1 MFRDTLATSA
11 DASDGRAPRNS
22 NRPNSGPVHGWKGA
36 LSMAAIT
43 VTENAYGMDANA
55 VSAARDKDDSAPDI
69 HTGTAL
75 NTREE
80 AVWAALAASPGT
92 SVALIAGA
100 AGISRVTVG
109 KILNQFQAEGR
120 TTRVPGGHDGRGR
133 TPDLWYPADD
143 TAVSDGDTPDE
154 ALDTPADVPGSDE
167 DEITDAAVPAT
178 DEPVDQPISDAP
190 PVDAA
195 SYDSILDSG
204 APDEIPDTPGEVP
217 SSDDAAD
224 PDVPAVMDMPE
235 DGADEEE
242 ATDAAVPT
250 ADGQLDQASPGGEA
264 PADVAG
270 DTSGLDSGGSN
281 DVPDEVLD
289 ASAEVP
295 DSDDTTDTDAT
306 DMGADVPA
314 DDFEEAAEAE
324 DPAWAWARTALL
336 ELADLITGAVRAL
349 DDDGDAVTALGR
361 LEMAMAKAPQAHRDA
376 RAVLTGTNP
385 SGRGTGGRG
394 NTGGGTGA
402 SGARPGHLRD
412 RVLSHLLDHPG
423 KDFTPYEIGRVLE
436 SSSGA
441 VANALD
447 RLVGLGQAELTC
459 ERPRRYALAVNPAP
473 GD

>member
-1 MFRDTLATSA
+1 M
-11 DASDGRAPRNS
+11 
-22 NRPNSGPVHGWKGA
+22 V
-36 LSMAAIT
+36 AIT
-43 VTENAYGMDANA
+43 VTENAYDIDANA
-55 VSAARDKDDSAPDI
+55 ISTVPDADDNAPDT

-92 SVALIAGA
+92 SVALIAAA

-109 KILNQFQAEGR
+109 KILNQFEAEGR

-133 TPDLWYPADD
+133 TPDLWYPADG
-143 TAVSDGDTPDE
+143 AIVSGGDTPEE
-154 ALDTPADVPGSDE
+154 APDSPGSD
-167 DEITDAAVPAT
+167 DP
-178 DEPVDQPISDAP
+178 
-190 PVDAA
+190 
-195 SYDSILDSG
+195 
-204 APDEIPDTPGEVP
+204 
-217 SSDDAAD
+217 AD
-224 PDVPAVMDMPE
+224 PDVPAVSDVDDE
-235 DGADEEE
+235 GSADEEE
-242 ATDAAVPT
+242 ATDAAVP
-250 ADGQLDQASPGGEA
+250 AMDGHLDQADPEGA
-264 PADVAG
+264 TPADVAG
-270 DTSGLDSGGSN
+270 DTPGLDSGGS
-281 DVPDEVLD
+281 DDAPDEVLD
-289 ASAEVP
+289 SPAEVS
-295 DSDDTTDTDAT
+295 DSDTTDSD
-306 DMGADVPA
+306 ADVPA
-314 DDFEEAAEAE
+314 DDSEDAAETE

-394 NTGGGTGA
+394 STGGGTSAG
-402 SGARPGHLRD
+402 GARPGHLRD

>member
-1 MFRDTLATSA
+1 M
-11 DASDGRAPRNS
+11 
-22 NRPNSGPVHGWKGA
+22 V
-36 LSMAAIT
+36 AIT

-55 VSAARDKDDSAPDI
+55 ISAARDTDDSAPDI

-100 AGISRVTVG
+100 AGISRVTAG
-109 KILNQFQAEGR
+109 KILNQFEAEGR
-120 TTRVPGGHDGRGR
+120 ASRVPGGHDGRGR
-133 TPDLWYPADD
+133 TPDLWYPAED
-143 TAVSDGDTPDE
+143 TTVSEGNAPDE
-154 ALDTPADVPGSDE
+154 ASDSPAEVPGSD
-167 DEITDAAVPAT
+167 
-178 DEPVDQPISDAP
+178 
-190 PVDAA
+190 
-195 SYDSILDSG
+195 
-204 APDEIPDTPGEVP
+204 
-217 SSDDAAD
+217 D
-224 PDVPAVMDMPE
+224 PDDPNVPAVMDMSE
-235 DGADEEE
+235 DDGDGADEEE
-242 ATDAAVPT
+242 ATAAAVPAT
-250 ADGQLDQASPGGEA
+250 DGQFDQADPEGVVS
-264 PADVAG
+264 ADVAG
-270 DTSGLDSGGSN
+270 DD
-281 DVPDEVLD
+281 P
-289 ASAEVP
+289 VP
-295 DSDDTTDTDAT
+295 DSGDVGHALDEALDSRADATDTDT
-306 DMGADVPA
+306 DVPA
-314 DDFEEAAEAE
+314 DGSEETAEAE

-336 ELADLITGAVRAL
+336 ELADLITGAVGAF

-385 SGRGTGGRG
+385 SGRGTGGRVS
-394 NTGGGTGA
+394 TGGTTGA
-402 SGARPGHLRD
+402 GGARPGHLRD

>member
-1 MFRDTLATSA
+1 M
-11 DASDGRAPRNS
+11 
-22 NRPNSGPVHGWKGA
+22 V
-36 LSMAAIT
+36 AIT
-43 VTENAYGMDANA
+43 VTENAYDIDANA
-55 VSAARDKDDSAPDI
+55 ISTVPDDNAPATP

-92 SVALIAGA
+92 SVAMIAAA

-109 KILNQFQAEGR
+109 KILNQFEAEGR

-133 TPDLWYPADD
+133 TPDLWYPADG
-143 TAVSDGDTPDE
+143 TVVSDGDAPEEAPDS
-154 ALDTPADVPGSDE
+154 PGSD
-167 DEITDAAVPAT
+167 DP
-178 DEPVDQPISDAP
+178 
-190 PVDAA
+190 
-195 SYDSILDSG
+195 
-204 APDEIPDTPGEVP
+204 
-217 SSDDAAD
+217 AD
-224 PDVPAVMDMPE
+224 PDVPAVSDVDDE
-235 DGADEEE
+235 GSADEEE
-242 ATDAAVPT
+242 ATDAAVP
-250 ADGQLDQASPGGEA
+250 AMDGHLDQADPEGA
-264 PADVAG
+264 VPADVAG
-270 DTSGLDSGGSN
+270 DTPGLDSGGS
-281 DVPDEVLD
+281 DDAPDEATD
-289 ASAEVP
+289 SPAEVP
-295 DSDDTTDTDAT
+295 DSDDTTDSDTTDSDTADT
-306 DMGADVPA
+306 DADVPA
-314 DDFEEAAEAE
+314 DDSEDAAEAE

-349 DDDGDAVTALGR
+349 DDEGDAVTALGR
-361 LEMAMAKAPQAHRDA
+361 LEMAVAKAPQAHRDA
-376 RAVLTGTNP
+376 RAVLTGTSP

-402 SGARPGHLRD
+402 GGARPGHLRD
-412 RVLSHLLDHPG
+412 RVLSHLLDHSG

>member
-1 MFRDTLATSA
+1 M
-11 DASDGRAPRNS
+11 
-22 NRPNSGPVHGWKGA
+22 V
-36 LSMAAIT
+36 AIT
-43 VTENAYGMDANA
+43 VTESAYDIDADA
-55 VSAARDKDDSAPDI
+55 ISTVPDADDNAPDAH
-69 HTGTAL
+69 HTGAAL

-92 SVALIAGA
+92 SVALIAAA

-109 KILNQFQAEGR
+109 KILNQFEAEGR

-133 TPDLWYPADD
+133 TPDLWYPTDG
-143 TAVSDGDTPDE
+143 AVVSGGDAPEEAPDS
-154 ALDTPADVPGSDE
+154 PADV
-167 DEITDAAVPAT
+167 
-178 DEPVDQPISDAP
+178 
-190 PVDAA
+190 
-195 SYDSILDSG
+195 SG
-204 APDEIPDTPGEVP
+204 W
-217 SSDDAAD
+217 DDPAD
-224 PDVPAVMDMPE
+224 PDVPAVMDMAE
-235 DGADEEE
+235 GGTDEEE
-242 ATDAAVPT
+242 ATDGAVP
-250 ADGQLDQASPGGEA
+250 AMGSHLDQADPEGAA

-270 DTSGLDSGGSN
+270 DTPGPDSGGS
-281 DVPDEVLD
+281 DDAPDEILD
-289 ASAEVP
+289 SPAEVP
-295 DSDDTTDTDAT
+295 DSDDTTDTDA
-306 DMGADVPA
+306 DLSA
-314 DDFEEAAEAE
+314 DDSEEATEAE

-336 ELADLITGAVRAL
+336 ELADLITGAVKAL

-385 SGRGTGGRG
+385 SGRGTGGRVS
-394 NTGGGTGA
+394 TGGGTGA
-402 SGARPGHLRD
+402 GGARPGHLRD